1 MAKKKGKGWYGE
13 KQRHSLAARGI
24 KTTGLKSKK
33 YKFKPRPNTIDI
45 NTYRGETV
53 EFDGYD
59 YWLVEDD
66 GHRLHVGSSMQDMM
80 EGINQVK
87 DYPER
92 SGYYVLDETKSQNFS
107 KQKPK
112 TKPWRLNKYLKR
124 R

>member
-1 MAKKKGKGWYGE
+1 MSRKGWYGE

-24 KTTGLKSKK
+24 KTTGLNSKK
-33 YKFKPRPNTIDI
+33 YKFKPRPDTIDI

-53 EFDGYD
+53 EFDGYS

-66 GHRLHVGSSMQDMM
+66 GHRLHVGSSMQEMM

-92 SGYYVLDETKSQNFS
+92 SGYYVLDETKTQKFL

-112 TKPWRLNKYLKR
+112 TKPWRLSNKLKR